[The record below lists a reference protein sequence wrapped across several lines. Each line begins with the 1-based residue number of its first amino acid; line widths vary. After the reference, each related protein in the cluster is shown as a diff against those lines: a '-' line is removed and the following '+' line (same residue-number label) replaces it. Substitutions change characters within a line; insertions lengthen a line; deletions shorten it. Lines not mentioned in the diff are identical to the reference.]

1 MTNIFITQKQNRF
14 FPQTADEEFQV
25 VIMQLKK
32 KNRLISVPQLS
43 LIYEVVSNKLAFGKW
58 FSYQLISFLI
68 LNDTFEIKIDSK
80 SITKLILK
88 VADQKMTL

>member
-1 MTNIFITQKQNRF
+1 
-14 FPQTADEEFQV
+14 
-25 VIMQLKK
+25 MQLKK
-32 KNRLISVPQLS
+32 KTRLISVPQLS

-58 FSYQLISFLI
+58 FSYQWISFLI
-68 LNDTFEIKIDSK
+68 LNDTFEIKKDSK